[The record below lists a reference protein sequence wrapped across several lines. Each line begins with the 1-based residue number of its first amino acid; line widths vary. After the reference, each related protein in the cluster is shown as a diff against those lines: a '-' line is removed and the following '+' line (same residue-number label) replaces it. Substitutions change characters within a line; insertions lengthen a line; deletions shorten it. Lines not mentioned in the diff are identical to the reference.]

1 MGRKALDKARRPLSE
16 KAKTWM
22 RDLLPKL
29 QDKQLDKLTLDQ
41 IALLSGRSKSTIYT
55 YFNSKEEIYLT
66 AIQMVLKDLK
76 ASIYTEIPKNFSMEE
91 SYREILL
98 KISKGISGLS
108 IQFLGEIQTYFPKV
122 WMEVEQ
128 FTDQLLLTFRAI
140 YKRGMQSGEFQF
152 FNVELLMAMD
162 SHFVMSIMT
171 DSKRFKHND
180 ITLND
185 LVVEYLELRIKALK

>member
-1 MGRKALDKARRPLSE
+1 MGRKALDKTRRPLSE
-16 KAKTWM
+16 KAKAWM

-66 AIQMVLKDLK
+66 AIQMVLTDLK

-140 YKRGMQSGEFQF
+140 YKRGMQSGEFHF

-171 DSKRFKHND
+171 DSKRFKHNN

>member
-1 MGRKALDKARRPLSE
+1 MGRKALDKTRRPLSE

-41 IALLSGRSKSTIYT
+41 IALLSERSKSTIYT

-66 AIQMVLKDLK
+66 AIQMVLTDLK
-76 ASIYTEIPKNFSMEE
+76 ASIYTEIPKNLSMEE
-91 SYREILL
+91 SYREILF

-140 YKRGMQSGEFQF
+140 YKRGMQSGEFHF

-171 DSKRFKHND
+171 DSKRFKHNN

>member
-1 MGRKALDKARRPLSE
+1 MGRKALDKTRRPLSE

-66 AIQMVLKDLK
+66 AIQMVLTDLK

-98 KISKGISGLS
+98 KISK
-108 IQFLGEIQTYFPKV
+108 FLGEIQTCFPKV

-128 FTDQLLLTFRAI
+128 FADQLLLTFRAI

-162 SHFVMSIMT
+162 NHFVMSIMT

>member
-1 MGRKALDKARRPLSE
+1 MGRKALDKTRRPLSE

-66 AIQMVLKDLK
+66 AIQMVLTDLK
-76 ASIYTEIPKNFSMEE
+76 ASIYTEIPKNLSMEE
-91 SYREILL
+91 SYREILF

-128 FTDQLLLTFRAI
+128 FTDSLLLTFRAI
-140 YKRGMQSGEFQF
+140 YKRGMQSGEFYF

-171 DSKRFKHND
+171 DSKRFKHNN